1 MDPEPGPRSP
11 EAGSGGH
18 VWYRGFGWW
27 KGRRGFPW
35 LGLFLVALG
44 AALMIEQADARIDT
58 SHSVALFAGFV
69 FWAAFAVG
77 WSGWAG
83 LPAAALTGW
92 GLTRVL
98 QDLGYIPGSGW
109 TALMVGAAFLAVYLI
124 GLVRH
129 AGRHGWALWVG
140 LGLVVLGA
148 AQIAL
153 REIPG
158 LPPLDAY
165 VLPAILILIGAF
177 LVVRAFR
184 PRSG

>member
-1 MDPEPGPRSP
+1 MDPEPGPRGS
-11 EAGSGGH
+11 EAGSGGY
-18 VWYRGFGWW
+18 VWYRGMGRWE
-27 KGRRGFPW
+27 GRRGFPW
-35 LGLFLVALG
+35 FGLFLVALG
-44 AALMIEQADARIDT
+44 AALVIEQADARIDT
-58 SHSVALFAGFV
+58 WHSLALFAGLV
-69 FWAAFAVG
+69 LWAAFAAG

-109 TALMVGAAFLAVYLI
+109 IALLVGAAFLAVYLI
-124 GLVRH
+124 GLARH
-129 AGRHGWALWVG
+129 AGRYGWALWVG

-158 LPPLDAY
+158 LPPFDVY
-165 VLPAILILIGAF
+165 VLPVILILSGAY
-177 LVVRAFR
+177 LVVRALR
-184 PRSG
+184 PRTG